1 MTRERIFIRPP
12 RHFSVMLVSLKTAL
26 AVVLLALI
34 GATNAQQGAYYDS
47 NRHLWYN
54 TSGSSFSTG
63 LVIGN
68 GRMGAMVFGS
78 AFDKVI
84 LNEASV
90 WNGLFEDRTNPGS
103 LAAFPKARDMLIDGN
118 YTQAGQLVL
127 RDMSSIPTTSR
138 WFSVTNDLLLD
149 FGHAEGSISQY
160 ERWLDTIKGNTGL
173 NYHYNG
179 VKYTR
184 EYIANFPTGVIAIR
198 LTASEPGALSVNV
211 TLDRSKGILGKHA
224 STENNTVTLD
234 VGGDGSDA
242 VPFRAAVR
250 AKLDGAIIHRV
261 ISTTSNSGLRIIGAT
276 TVDLFY
282 DAETAFQWPSESLY
296 KNEVQKK
303 LQNAVSRGF
312 PFIKDE
318 AIEDHSSLT
327 TRVELNL
334 GPASTNAK
342 LPTDYRIDSYREN
355 QGADVGFITLAF
367 NFGCHLLVS
376 SSRNTGGPGLGVPAN
391 LQGIWND
398 RYNPPWGSKYTVN
411 INTEMNYWLAEVTNL
426 PDTLRPLWDLLW
438 RSHDKGNSVAKKM
451 YNCPGYVSHHNL
463 DLWGTRRRMTTGPS
477 GRCDRDFL
485 KNTAWPL
492 FKDAATFYDCYL
504 FEFEGY
510 LSTGPSISPE
520 NAFYIPSGSPDA
532 GMQAAIDIGPTMDNS
547 LLYDLYTNIIESS
560 EALGIDLTK
569 DPVLSKV
576 KNNRSKLRPAA
587 IGSKG
592 QILEYRKEYGE
603 PEPMHRHISH
613 LWDLYPGSRMT
624 PAIHQTL
631 ANAARRSL
639 ELRLAAGGAHT
650 GWSRI
655 WTAACFARLL
665 DGNQTLYHI
674 ESLLKEHPMKNIL
687 QAISREGVFQIDSNF
702 GLVAAVLAAGSV
714 KGLVARGGF
723 VVSMSWK
730 DGKLLE
736 AQITSTR
743 GGKLAMKVANG
754 QNFMIDGA
762 DVDDVT
768 TTAGRTYNVTL

>member
-1 MTRERIFIRPP
+1 
-12 RHFSVMLVSLKTAL
+12 MLVSLKTAL

-90 WNGLFEDRTNPGS
+90 WNDLFEDRTNPGS

-250 AKLDGAIIHRV
+250 AKLDGGS

-367 NFGCHLLVS
+367 NFGRHLLVS

-411 INTEMNYWLAEVTNL
+411 INTEMNYWLAE
-426 PDTLRPLWDLLW
+426 
-438 RSHDKGNSVAKKM
+438 GNSVAKKM

-463 DLWGTRRRMTTGPS
+463 DLWGDSTPHDNGTQWSMWPSSSLWLTQHAMEHYRFTG
-477 GRCDRDFL
+477 DRDFL

-624 PAIHQTL
+624 PAINQTL

-674 ESLLKEHPMKNIL
+674 ESLLKEHPMKNML

-702 GLVAAVLAAGSV
+702 GLVAAVSESLVQSHAGVVNLLPALGGRLAAGSV

-754 QNFMIDGA
+754 QNFKIDGA